1 MSDRTISSP
10 EQPEAETGS
19 SGYCRDC
26 DDYGVGTYDG
36 IRTSLTDWITEHRG
50 CRLAT
55 APAAESRPAREP
67 GDIWA

>member
-19 SGYCRDC
+19 SGYCKVC
-26 DDYGVGTYDG
+26 NDYGYGVFSD
-36 IRTSLTDWITEHRG
+36 IRTGNTDWITDHVG
-50 CRLAT
+50 CRAT

-67 GDIWA
+67 GDVWA